1 MLFYKKTAVPGR
13 LEDVKSRQLTINYCP
28 IPLNR
33 LPAAFP
39 FAIPHQ
45 YPARLP
51 DHEFAPPP
59 WRRMGGHLGEN
70 GAAGVMIMCTKS
82 NEAENK
88 CDDRTCPAR
97 LLQKKW

>member
-13 LEDVKSRQLTINYCP
+13 PEDVKSRQLTINYCP

-39 FAIPHQ
+39 FAIPINT
-45 YPARLP
+45 RLASP
-51 DHEFAPPP
+51 IMSLLPPP